1 MALVDGRL
9 LLHHEHLV
17 GSCLELMAIAHTPS
31 SSHGVFH
38 DTPKAFHG
46 VEVMVARGVLR
57 EATATVHWTLV
68 PKYPTLLASTLPDTE
83 GKFYGSESRCS
94 DPF

>member
-46 VEVMVARGVLR
+46 VEVMVARGV
-57 EATATVHWTLV
+57 
-68 PKYPTLLASTLPDTE
+68 
-83 GKFYGSESRCS
+83 
-94 DPF
+94 